1 MKRIL
6 LLCTT
11 LLLMSGVI
19 QAGSEK
25 IGLKILYVG
34 GTSDLETFVTKVD
47 SLVLQQSVAERMAS
61 FENMLRTYFETVKVE
76 NAKDYMPE
84 MSDDYD
90 VTIFDGKPREL
101 IPAQVVRN
109 EQGRIVSRTAAGYLP
124 ETFDRPAMMLVE
136 MGETLGRKIGLKTD
150 WYCLCLDSDVHNFK
164 LNHPIF
170 HGPFP
175 VQMTLRMEP
184 TPEAAFHYAYMV
196 DEPIPDSI
204 LMWKVQNFPI
214 RKGFRIGMVSRPWG
228 FEDSPE
234 AEVISSGVCAK
245 SLDAVAIGRHGNFFH
260 WGFAASPKYMTEEAK
275 TVFANAV
282 VYIAKFAGQ
291 TPIARRYNDGIA
303 THGYLKEIKYL
314 SSRASWE
321 DRLKSDKEYAE
332 YMLGEKKKVQE
343 KQRRGES
350 LTAEESMLLSYTP
363 SPSRTYEQHL

>member
-1 MKRIL
+1 
-6 LLCTT
+6 
-11 LLLMSGVI
+11 
-19 QAGSEK
+19 
-25 IGLKILYVG
+25 
-34 GTSDLETFVTKVD
+34 
-47 SLVLQQSVAERMAS
+47 
-61 FENMLRTYFETVKVE
+61 
-76 NAKDYMPE
+76 
-84 MSDDYD
+84 
-90 VTIFDGKPREL
+90 
-101 IPAQVVRN
+101 
-109 EQGRIVSRTAAGYLP
+109 
-124 ETFDRPAMMLVE
+124 
-136 MGETLGRKIGLKTD
+136 
-150 WYCLCLDSDVHNFK
+150 
-164 LNHPIF
+164 
-170 HGPFP
+170 
-175 VQMTLRMEP
+175 MTLRMEP